1 MRVGTEPSAAAPGQT
16 LPAGAGDEF
25 DPALPR
31 SVLCLLCA
39 KHLNM
44 NRLKLFLLTIIAALT
59 CTSTV
64 YGQQQPELFTYAEL
78 TQLNETQN
86 LPEALQVKLDRLLAT
101 PFVSNN
107 SSRRAPALP
116 HTPQLGTFVRVVQ
129 WNIERG
135 IEYDAIRAALTGSN
149 QFARLIDSSAHP
161 RGSRDRKT
169 ILQQVAL
176 LKQADVIV
184 LNEVDWGM
192 KRTDYRNVAADL
204 AAALRMN
211 YAYGVEFVE
220 VDPIALGTEE
230 FEEVSAADR
239 AKLKAE
245 IAVDKSRYRGL
256 HGSAILSRFPLENV
270 RLLPFA
276 QQPHDWYKAEV
287 ESVKPLE
294 SGKRKAGELV
304 FREKVQREIR
314 RGGRMM
320 LTAEIADERF
330 PGGRLTIVATHLED
344 KTKPEGRRK
353 QLEELLDR
361 IGALT
366 ATVVVAGD
374 MNTSTHDGTPLS
386 VERALK
392 NRLGSK
398 SFWAKQALGI
408 LTGVR
413 LPTLLLTGMNTY
425 RTQADPT
432 VKSIP
437 LVASNPEAEFF
448 EKLKDFRFADGNSFD
463 FRGERER
470 SIGNNDG
477 PLANSNERG
486 DKGFVTTFEVE
497 RTIAFVGKFKLDW
510 IFVKPPSLTEPYAKD
525 APHKFAP
532 HFGRTLKLLNEAPR
546 DRISD
551 HAPIMVDLPIAEP
564 ALERR
569 P

>member
-1 MRVGTEPSAAAPGQT
+1 M
-16 LPAGAGDEF
+16 LK
-25 DPALPR
+25 
-31 SVLCLLCA
+31 LCLLT
-39 KHLNM
+39 
-44 NRLKLFLLTIIAALT
+44 LLILVSPLSPNA
-59 CTSTV
+59 
-64 YGQQQPELFTYAEL
+64 QQPELFTYAEL
-78 TQLNETQN
+78 IQLNETQN
-86 LPEALQVKLDRLLAT
+86 LPEALQVKLDRLLTT
-101 PFVSNN
+101 PFVSNGA
-107 SSRRAPALP
+107 STRAPVLP
-116 HTPQLGTFVRVVQ
+116 HTAQLGTFVRVVQ

-135 IEYDAIRAALTGSN
+135 IEYDAIRAALTAN
-149 QFARLIDSSAHP
+149 QFARFIDSSAYP
-161 RGSRDRKT
+161 RGSSDRRT

-204 AAALRMN
+204 ATALRMN

-230 FEEVSAADR
+230 FEEVSAEDR
-239 AKLKAE
+239 ARLKTQ
-245 IAVDKSRYRGL
+245 ITVDKSRYRGL

-270 RLLPFA
+270 RLQPFTN
-276 QQPHDWYKAEV
+276 QPHDWYKEER
-287 ESVKPLE
+287 ESVRPLE
-294 SGKRKAGELV
+294 AGKRKAGELV
-304 FREKVQREIR
+304 FREKVLREIR

-320 LTAEIADERF
+320 LTAEIADERI
-330 PGGRLTIVATHLED
+330 PGGRMTIVATHLED
-344 KTKPEGRRK
+344 KTKPDGRRK
-353 QLEELLDR
+353 QLEELLNR
-361 IGALT
+361 LSAAT

-386 VERALK
+386 IERALK

-408 LTGVR
+408 LTGVK

-437 LVASNPEAEFF
+437 LIASNPEAEFF
-448 EKLKDFRFADGNSFD
+448 DKLKDFRFADGNSFD

-470 SIGNNDG
+470 SIGRKDD

-497 RTIAFVGKFKLDW
+497 RTISFVGKFKLDW
-510 IFVKPPSLTEPYAKD
+510 IFVRPPTLSEPYSKD

-532 HFGRTLKLLNEAPR
+532 HFGRTLKLLNEAPK

-564 ALERR
+564 PLTRR
-569 P
+569 M

>member
-1 MRVGTEPSAAAPGQT
+1 MTTDRITPTTVRTPRGSAFKL
-16 LPAGAGDEF
+16 LPLA
-25 DPALPR
+25 
-31 SVLCLLCA
+31 
-39 KHLNM
+39 
-44 NRLKLFLLTIIAALT
+44 IIAALT
-59 CTSTV
+59 FTSAV
-64 YGQQQPELFTYAEL
+64 YGQQAPELFTYAEL
-78 TQLNETQN
+78 VQLYETQN
-86 LPEALQVKLDRLLAT
+86 LPEALQAKLDRLLTT
-101 PFVSNN
+101 PFVSNTVRGRVALPE
-107 SSRRAPALP
+107 SRR
-116 HTPQLGTFVRVVQ
+116 LGTFVRVVQ

-135 IEYDAIRAALTGSN
+135 IEYDAIRAALTN
-149 QFARLIDSSAHP
+149 ATQFAKLIDPAAYPRSSK
-161 RGSRDRKT
+161 DRKL

-192 KRTDYRNVAADL
+192 KRTDYRHVVADL
-204 AAALRMN
+204 ATALRMN

-230 FEEVSAADR
+230 FEEVSEEDR
-239 AKLKAE
+239 AKLKTE
-245 IAVDKSRYRGL
+245 ISVDKSRYRGL
-256 HGSAILSRFPLENV
+256 HGSAILSPFPLENV
-270 RLLPFA
+270 RLQPFEH
-276 QQPHDWYKAEV
+276 QPHDWYKEER
-287 ESVKPLE
+287 ESVRPLE
-294 SGKRKAGELV
+294 AGKRKAGELV
-304 FREKVQREIR
+304 FREKVQREVR

-320 LTAEIADERF
+320 LTAEIADKRF
-330 PGGRLTIVATHLED
+330 PGGRLSIVATHLED

-353 QLEELLDR
+353 QLEELLKR
-361 IGALT
+361 IGDVN

-386 VERALK
+386 IERALK

-448 EKLKDFRFADGNSFD
+448 EKLKDFRFADGNAID

-470 SIGNNDG
+470 SIGGKDD

-486 DKGFVTTFEVE
+486 DKGFITTFEVE

-510 IFVKPPSLTEPYAKD
+510 IFVKPLSLTEPYAKD
-525 APHKFAP
+525 QPHKFAP

-546 DRISD
+546 ERISD

-564 ALERR
+564 QLGRR

>member
-1 MRVGTEPSAAAPGQT
+1 MQT
-16 LPAGAGDEF
+16 RCGL
-25 DPALPR
+25 ALKI
-31 SVLCLLCA
+31 L
-39 KHLNM
+39 
-44 NRLKLFLLTIIAALT
+44 LLTVITASA
-59 CTSTV
+59 V
-64 YGQQQPELFTYAEL
+64 HGQQAPELFTYAEL
-78 TQLNETQN
+78 VQLYETQN
-86 LPEALQVKLDRLLAT
+86 LPNDLQVKLDRLLTT
-101 PFVSNN
+101 PFVSN
-107 SSRRAPALP
+107 SGARGGQVALP
-116 HTPQLGTFVRVVQ
+116 KSQQLGTFLRVVQ

-135 IEYDAIRAALTGSN
+135 IEFDAIRAALGDTARFG
-149 QFARLIDSSAHP
+149 RLIDSSAHP
-161 RGSRDRKT
+161 RGSNDRKE

-192 KRTDYRNVAADL
+192 KRTEYRNVAAEL

-230 FEEVSAADR
+230 FEEVSDADR
-239 AKLKAE
+239 AKLKTD

-256 HGSAILSRFPLENV
+256 HGTAILSRYPLENV
-270 RLLPFA
+270 RLQQFE
-276 QQPHDWYKAEV
+276 QQPHDWYKEER

-294 SGKRKAGELV
+294 AGKRKASDVV
-304 FREKVQREIR
+304 FREKVQREVR

-320 LTAEIADERF
+320 LTAEITDGRF
-330 PGGRLTIVATHLED
+330 PGGRVTIVATHLED

-353 QLEELLDR
+353 QLEELFRR
-361 IGALT
+361 ISET
-366 ATVVVAGD
+366 SATVVVAGD

-386 VERALK
+386 IERALK

-432 VKSIP
+432 VRSIP

-448 EKLKDFRFADGNSFD
+448 DKLKDFRFADGNAFD
-463 FRGERER
+463 FRGESER
-470 SIGNNDG
+470 SIGGKDG

-510 IFVKPPSLTEPYAKD
+510 IFVKPLGLTEPYAKD

-532 HFGRTLKLLNEAPR
+532 HFGRTLKAINEAPKE
-546 DRISD
+546 RISD
-551 HAPIMVDLPIAEP
+551 HAPIMVDLPLAEP
-564 ALERR
+564 QRGTKGSK
-569 P
+569 

>member
-1 MRVGTEPSAAAPGQT
+1 MHSSK
-16 LPAGAGDEF
+16 F
-25 DPALPR
+25 AL
-31 SVLCLLCA
+31 
-39 KHLNM
+39 KI
-44 NRLKLFLLTIIAALT
+44 FLLTIIAASAV
-59 CTSTV
+59 C
-64 YGQQQPELFTYAEL
+64 GQKTPELFTYAEL
-78 TQLNETQN
+78 VQLYETEK
-86 LPEALQVKLDRLLAT
+86 LPNDLQVKLDRLLTT
-101 PFVSNN
+101 PFVSNTA
-107 SSRRAPALP
+107 STRVVLPKSRTLS
-116 HTPQLGTFVRVVQ
+116 TFVRVVQ

-135 IEYDAIRAALTGSN
+135 IEFDAIKAALSDVN
-149 QFARLIDSSAHP
+149 QLARLIDSSAHP
-161 RGSRDRKT
+161 RGSSDRKE

-184 LNEVDWGM
+184 LNEVDWGL
-192 KRTDYRNVAADL
+192 KRTEYRNVAADL

-230 FEEVSAADR
+230 FEEVSASDR
-239 AKLKAE
+239 AKLKTR
-245 IAVDKSRYRGL
+245 ITVDKSRYRGL
-256 HGSAILSRFPLENV
+256 HGTAILSRFPLENV
-270 RLLPFA
+270 RLQPFE
-276 QQPHDWYKAEV
+276 QQPHDWYKAER
-287 ESVKPLE
+287 ESVRPLE
-294 SGKRKAGELV
+294 AGKRKASDLV
-304 FREKVQREIR
+304 FREKVEREVR

-330 PGGRLTIVATHLED
+330 PGGRLTMVATHLED

-353 QLEELLDR
+353 QLEELLSR
-361 IGALT
+361 ISAMN

-386 VERALK
+386 IERALK

-398 SFWAKQALGI
+398 SFWAKQALEI

-432 VKSIP
+432 VRSIP

-448 EKLKDFRFADGNSFD
+448 DRLKDFRFADGNAFD
-463 FRGERER
+463 FRGESRR
-470 SIGNNDG
+470 SIGGKDG

-510 IFVKPPSLTEPYAKD
+510 IFVKPLSLSEPYSKD

-532 HFGRTLKLLNEAPR
+532 HFGRTLKLINEAPKE
-546 DRISD
+546 RISD
-551 HAPIMVDLPIAEP
+551 HAPIMVDLPISEP
-564 ALERR
+564 PLGPR

>member
-1 MRVGTEPSAAAPGQT
+1 MTPTTLRTRCGSA
-16 LPAGAGDEF
+16 
-25 DPALPR
+25 
-31 SVLCLLCA
+31 
-39 KHLNM
+39 
-44 NRLKLFLLTIIAALT
+44 LKLFLLATVAALM

-64 YGQQQPELFTYAEL
+64 HGQQAPELFTYAEL
-78 TQLNETQN
+78 IQLYETPN
-86 LPEALQVKLDRLLAT
+86 LPEALQVKLDRLLKT
-101 PFVSNN
+101 PFVSNAA
-107 SSRRAPALP
+107 SARRGDLVLP
-116 HTPQLGTFVRVVQ
+116 ESPQLGTFVRVAQ

-135 IEYDAIRAALTGSN
+135 IEYDAVRIALTDSTK
-149 QFARLIDSSAHP
+149 FAKLIDPAAYPRSS
-161 RGSRDRKT
+161 SDRKL

-176 LKQADVIV
+176 LKRADVIV

-230 FEEVSAADR
+230 FEEVSSEDR
-239 AKLKAE
+239 AKLKTH
-245 IAVDKSRYRGL
+245 ITVDKSRYRGL
-256 HGSAILSRFPLENV
+256 HGTAILSRFPLENV
-270 RLLPFA
+270 RLEPFEH
-276 QQPHDWYKAEV
+276 QPHDWYKAERD
-287 ESVKPLE
+287 SVKPLE
-294 SGKRKAGELV
+294 AGKRKASELV
-304 FREKVQREIR
+304 FREKVQREVR

-330 PGGRLTIVATHLED
+330 PEGRMTIVATHLED

-353 QLEELLDR
+353 QLEELLNR
-361 IGALT
+361 ISAVN

-386 VERALK
+386 IERALK

-398 SFWAKQALGI
+398 SFWARQALGV
-408 LTGVR
+408 LTGVK

-425 RTQADPT
+425 RVQADPT

-437 LVASNPEAEFF
+437 VVASNPEAEFF

-463 FRGERER
+463 FRGESER
-470 SIGNNDG
+470 SIGGKDG

-486 DKGFVTTFEVE
+486 DKGFITTFEVE

-510 IFVKPPSLTEPYAKD
+510 IFVKPVELTEPYAKD
-525 APHKFAP
+525 QPHRFAP
-532 HFGRTLKLLNEAPR
+532 HFGRTLKLLNEAPKE
-546 DRISD
+546 RISD
-551 HAPIMVDLPIAEP
+551 HAPIMVDLPLREP
-564 ALERR
+564 PLERR
-569 P
+569 PTSARINQ

>member
-1 MRVGTEPSAAAPGQT
+1 MHPSKC
-16 LPAGAGDEF
+16 
-25 DPALPR
+25 AL
-31 SVLCLLCA
+31 
-39 KHLNM
+39 KI
-44 NRLKLFLLTIIAALT
+44 FLVAIIAA
-59 CTSTV
+59 SAAF
-64 YGQQQPELFTYAEL
+64 GQKTPELFTYPEL
-78 TQLNETQN
+78 VQLNETEN
-86 LPEALQVKLDRLLAT
+86 LPDDLQAKLDRLLTT
-101 PFVSNN
+101 PFVSNAA
-107 SSRRAPALP
+107 STRVVLPKSRK
-116 HTPQLGTFVRVVQ
+116 LGTFVRVVQ

-135 IEYDAIRAALTGSN
+135 IEFDAIKAVLSNAN
-149 QFARLIDSSAHP
+149 QFGRLIDSSAHP
-161 RGSRDRKT
+161 RGSRDRKE

-184 LNEVDWGM
+184 LNEVDLGM

-230 FEEVSAADR
+230 FEEVSAEDR
-239 AKLKAE
+239 AKLKTQ
-245 IAVDKSRYRGL
+245 ITVDQSRYRGL
-256 HGSAILSRFPLENV
+256 HGTAILSRFPLENV
-270 RLLPFA
+270 RLQPFE
-276 QQPHDWYKAEV
+276 QQPHDWYKAER

-294 SGKRKAGELV
+294 AGKRRAGEVV

-320 LTAEIADERF
+320 LTAEITDERF

-353 QLEELLDR
+353 QLEELLNR
-361 IGALT
+361 ISAMN

-386 VERALK
+386 IERALK

-432 VKSIP
+432 VRSIP

-448 EKLKDFRFADGNSFD
+448 DKLKDFRFADGNSFD
-463 FRGERER
+463 FRGESER
-470 SIGNNDG
+470 SIGGKDG

-486 DKGFVTTFEVE
+486 DKGFITTFEVE

-510 IFVKPPSLTEPYAKD
+510 IFVKPLSLTEPYAKD

-532 HFGRTLKLLNEAPR
+532 HFGRTLKSVNEAPKE
-546 DRISD
+546 RISD
-551 HAPIMVDLPIAEP
+551 HAPIMVDLPLAEP
-564 ALERR
+564 
-569 P
+569 PIK

>member
-1 MRVGTEPSAAAPGQT
+1 M
-16 LPAGAGDEF
+16 
-25 DPALPR
+25 
-31 SVLCLLCA
+31 
-39 KHLNM
+39 
-44 NRLKLFLLTIIAALT
+44 LFLLLLIAALT
-59 CTSTV
+59 GASAIQAQEQT
-64 YGQQQPELFTYAEL
+64 PELFSYDEL
-78 TQLNETQN
+78 VQLYEKQP
-86 LPEALQVKLDRLLAT
+86 LPAALQAKLDRLLST
-101 PFVSNN
+101 PFVSNAA
-107 SSRRAPALP
+107 SDRGVQPALP
-116 HTPQLGTFVRVVQ
+116 KDAKLGTFVRVVQ

-135 IEYDAIRAALTGSN
+135 IEYDAISAALTDATR
-149 QFARLIDSSAHP
+149 FARLIDSSAYP
-161 RGSRDRKT
+161 RGSSDRKT

-176 LKQADVIV
+176 LKQADIIV

-192 KRTDYRNVAADL
+192 KRTEYRNVAADL

-230 FEEVSAADR
+230 FEELSAEDK
-239 AKLKAE
+239 AKLKTE
-245 IAVDKSRYRGL
+245 IIVDKARYRGL
-256 HGSAILSRFPLENV
+256 HGTAILSRFPLQNV
-270 RLLPFA
+270 RLQPFEN
-276 QQPHDWYKAEV
+276 QPHDWYKQEI

-294 SGKRKAGELV
+294 EGKRKASDVV
-304 FREKVQREIR
+304 FREKVEREVR

-320 LTAEIADERF
+320 LTAEIVDERI
-330 PGGRLTIVATHLED
+330 PQGRMKIVATHLED
-344 KTKPEGRRK
+344 KTKPDGRRK
-353 QLEELLDR
+353 QLEELLNR
-361 IGALT
+361 ISAET
-366 ATVVVAGD
+366 APVIVAGD

-386 VERALK
+386 IERALK

-408 LTGVR
+408 LTGVK

-448 EKLKDFRFADGNSFD
+448 DKLKDFRFADGNSFD

-470 SIGNNDG
+470 SIGAKDD

-497 RTIAFVGKFKLDW
+497 RTISFVGKFKLDW
-510 IFVKPPSLTEPYAKD
+510 FFVKPPSLPDPYAKD
-525 APHKFAP
+525 APHRFAP
-532 HFGRTLKLLNEAPR
+532 HFGRTLKAVNEAPKE
-546 DRISD
+546 RISD
-551 HAPIMVDLPIAEP
+551 HAPIIVDLPLAEP
-564 ALERR
+564 PLGPR

>member
-1 MRVGTEPSAAAPGQT
+1 
-16 LPAGAGDEF
+16 
-25 DPALPR
+25 
-31 SVLCLLCA
+31 
-39 KHLNM
+39 
-44 NRLKLFLLTIIAALT
+44 
-59 CTSTV
+59 
-64 YGQQQPELFTYAEL
+64 
-78 TQLNETQN
+78 
-86 LPEALQVKLDRLLAT
+86 
-101 PFVSNN
+101 
-107 SSRRAPALP
+107 
-116 HTPQLGTFVRVVQ
+116 VRVVQ

-161 RGSRDRKT
+161 RGSSNRKT

-230 FEEVSAADR
+230 FEEVSAEDR
-239 AKLKAE
+239 AKLKAQ

-270 RLLPFA
+270 RLQPFA
-276 QQPHDWYKAEV
+276 QQPHDWYKAER
-287 ESVKPLE
+287 ESVRPLE
-294 SGKRKAGELV
+294 AGKRKAGEVV

-320 LTAEIADERF
+320 LTAEITDERI
-330 PGGRLTIVATHLED
+330 PGGRMTIVATHLED
-344 KTKPEGRRK
+344 KTKPDGRRK
-353 QLEELLDR
+353 QLEELLER
-361 IGALT
+361 ISAVT
-366 ATVVVAGD
+366 ETVVVAGD

-386 VERALK
+386 IERALK

-470 SIGNNDG
+470 SIGGKDD

-486 DKGFVTTFEVE
+486 DKGFITTFEVE

-510 IFVKPPSLTEPYAKD
+510 VFVKPPSLTEPYSKD

-532 HFGRTLKLLNEAPR
+532 HFGRTLKLLNEAPK

-564 ALERR
+564 PLARR

>member
-1 MRVGTEPSAAAPGQT
+1 
-16 LPAGAGDEF
+16 
-25 DPALPR
+25 
-31 SVLCLLCA
+31 
-39 KHLNM
+39 M
-44 NRLKLFLLTIIAALT
+44 NRITPTTLRTRCGSALTLLIPAIFTALT
-59 CTSTV
+59 CTSAV
-64 YGQQQPELFTYAEL
+64 HGQPAPELFTYAEL
-78 TQLNETQN
+78 IQLYETQD
-86 LPEALQVKLDRLLAT
+86 LPAALQVKLDRLLTT
-101 PFVSNN
+101 PFVSN
-107 SSRRAPALP
+107 SASRRRGELVLP
-116 HTPQLGTFVRVVQ
+116 ESPQLGTFVRVVQ

-135 IEYDAIRAALTGSN
+135 IEYDAIRAALTDATH
-149 QFARLIDSSAHP
+149 FARLIDPAAYPRSSD
-161 RGSRDRKT
+161 DRKL

-176 LKQADVIV
+176 LKHADVIV

-204 AAALRMN
+204 ATALRMN

-230 FEEVSAADR
+230 FEEVSTEDR
-239 AKLKAE
+239 AKLTTQ
-245 IAVDKSRYRGL
+245 ITVDKSRYRGL

-270 RLLPFA
+270 RLQPFEH
-276 QQPHDWYKAEV
+276 QPHDWYKEER
-287 ESVKPLE
+287 ESVQVLE

-330 PGGRLTIVATHLED
+330 PEGRMTIVATHLED

-353 QLEELLDR
+353 QLEELLNR
-361 IGALT
+361 ISAVN

-386 VERALK
+386 IERALK

-408 LTGVR
+408 LTGVK

-425 RTQADPT
+425 RMQADPT
-432 VKSIP
+432 VTSIP

-448 EKLKDFRFADGNSFD
+448 EKLKDFRFADGNAFD
-463 FRGERER
+463 FRGERDR
-470 SIGNNDG
+470 SIGGKED

-486 DKGFVTTFEVE
+486 DKGFITTFEVE

-510 IFVKPPSLTEPYAKD
+510 IFVKPLGLTEPYAKD
-525 APHKFAP
+525 QPHRFAP

-551 HAPIMVDLPIAEP
+551 HAPIMVDLPLTEP
-564 ALERR
+564 PIEGRVPSVQR
-569 P
+569 

>member
-1 MRVGTEPSAAAPGQT
+1 
-16 LPAGAGDEF
+16 
-25 DPALPR
+25 
-31 SVLCLLCA
+31 
-39 KHLNM
+39 M
-44 NRLKLFLLTIIAALT
+44 NRIAPTTPQCASALKLFLLAIIAALT

-64 YGQQQPELFTYAEL
+64 YGQQAPELFTYAEL
-78 TQLNETQN
+78 TRLYETPN
-86 LPEALQVKLDRLLAT
+86 LPDSLQAKLDRLLTT
-101 PFVSNN
+101 PFVSNTA
-107 SSRRAPALP
+107 SAHVSTLP
-116 HTPQLGTFVRVVQ
+116 KSPQLGTFVRVVQ

-135 IEYDAIRAALTGSN
+135 IEYDAIKAALTDAT
-149 QFARLIDSSAHP
+149 QFARLIDPAAYP
-161 RGSRDRKT
+161 RSGKDRRQ

-176 LKQADVIV
+176 LRQADVIV

-192 KRTDYRNVAADL
+192 KRTNYRNVAADL
-204 AAALRMN
+204 ATALHMN

-220 VDPIALGTEE
+220 VDPISLGTEE
-230 FEEVSAADR
+230 FEEVSSEDR
-239 AKLKAE
+239 AKLKTQ
-245 IAVDKSRYRGL
+245 ITVDKSRYRGL
-256 HGSAILSRFPLENV
+256 HGTAILSRFPLENV
-270 RLLPFA
+270 RLQPFEH
-276 QQPHDWYKAEV
+276 QPHDWYKQER
-287 ESVKPLE
+287 ESVQPLE
-294 SGKRKAGELV
+294 AGKRKAGELV

-320 LTAEIADERF
+320 LTAEIADERL
-330 PGGRLTIVATHLED
+330 PGGRMTIVATHLED

-353 QLEELLDR
+353 QLEELLNR
-361 IGALT
+361 ISAVE

-386 VERALK
+386 IERALK

-432 VKSIP
+432 VRSIP

-470 SIGNNDG
+470 SIGGKDS

-486 DKGFVTTFEVE
+486 DKGFITTFEVE

-510 IFVKPPSLTEPYAKD
+510 IFVKPVRLTEPYAKD
-525 APHKFAP
+525 APHRFAP
-532 HFGRTLKLLNEAPR
+532 HFGRTLKMVNEAIKE
-546 DRISD
+546 RISD

-564 ALERR
+564 PLDRVR
-569 P
+569 